1 MKFGTIP
8 LDQAYGAIAAHSLKL
23 SGGTIRKGTRITQE
37 HIDWARAD
45 NVETL
50 MAARLDGTDMHE
62 DEAARKVAEAVASSA
77 VRVDKAFTGRSNL
90 FARHAGVLL
99 IDAPGVNALNRI
111 DPSITLATLAEH
123 RAVEAGRMI
132 ATVKIIPYAVSG
144 ARVYDALHA
153 LSEAGPLVDVLPYD
167 AKPVGVISTRL
178 PSLKESTI
186 DKTLKV
192 LKDRLAPTG
201 APIVCDIRVEHTADA
216 VADAMQAA
224 RDAGAEILILFG
236 ASAVVDRADILPS
249 GIERAGGRVDYF
261 GMPVDPGNLLLI
273 GSYGGRP
280 VIGAPGCARSPKEN
294 GFDWVLQRT
303 LAGLNVTGDDIV
315 AMGVGGLLME
325 IVSRP
330 QPRAEV
336 SVVEAEPRIAA
347 LVLAA
352 GRSSRMGASNKLVST
367 LDGQPLVRHVA
378 RSALDS
384 ACVSTSVVV
393 GHMADRVTAAL
404 DGLEV
409 SFVDNPDFADGLS
422 TSLQA
427 GLKALPDDI
436 DAAIVLLGDMPRVDA
451 ETVDRLIG
459 AYDPIQSAL
468 IVVPTHA
475 GKRGNPVLW
484 SRRYFNELM
493 RLRGDVGARQLFDEF
508 SEAVVELEL
517 GPAVAFDIDTP
528 DALAEAGGTPVE

>member
-37 HIDWARAD
+37 QIDWARAD

-153 LSEAGPLVDVLPYD
+153 LSETGPLVDVLPYE
-167 AKPVGVISTRL
+167 AKRVGVISTRL

-192 LKDRLAPTG
+192 LKARLAPTG
-201 APIVCDIRVEHTADA
+201 APIVCDLRVEHSADA

-224 RDAGAEILILFG
+224 RDAGAEVLVLFG

-330 QPRAEV
+330 QPRAEA

-352 GRSSRMGASNKLVST
+352 GRSSRMGPSNKLVAD
-367 LDGQPLVRHVA
+367 LDGQPLVRHVVRA
-378 RSALDS
+378 ALDS
-384 ACVSTSVVV
+384 ACVSTTVVV

-404 DGLEV
+404 DGLDV
-409 SFVDNPDFADGLS
+409 SIVDNPDFADGLS

-436 DAAIVLLGDMPRVDA
+436 DAAIVLLGDMPRIDA
-451 ETVDRLIG
+451 QTVDRLIG